1 MSVASNASAIDCAG
15 ITVEFDGFV
24 ALRDVALQ
32 VPAGKTVALI
42 GPNGAG
48 KTTLLNAIS
57 GRVPLKSGRIGLWG
71 EDISRLSVAGRVR
84 RGLGRSF
91 QIINIFQEMTTLEN
105 LRVAAQPARF
115 GLQPFW
121 RPVGHWRELG
131 ERAREVASI
140 VGLDDVLEM
149 PVAALSHGRQ
159 RAVELGLA
167 LMSDPR
173 VLLLDEPLA
182 GVGQGEIGSTM
193 ALIERVRANR
203 TVLLVEHNMDVVMKL
218 SDEIVVMMG
227 GEVLMRGTPAEVRA
241 DPRVQR
247 AYLGHEDEEDE
258 DAQRAGER
266 AHA

>member
-1 MSVASNASAIDCAG
+1 MNATSQANAIACTG
-15 ITVEFDGFV
+15 VTVEFDGFV
-24 ALRDVALQ
+24 ALNNVALN

-57 GRVPLKSGRIGLWG
+57 GRVPMKTGRVELWG
-71 EDISRLSVAGRVR
+71 DDITRQPVPARTR

-91 QIINIFQEMTTLEN
+91 QIINIFQEMTTFEN
-105 LRVAAQPARF
+105 LRVAAQPPRF

-121 RPVGHWRELG
+121 RSVDRWGELG
-131 ERAREVASI
+131 DRAREVAST
-140 VGLDDVLEM
+140 VGLSDVLDL
-149 PVAALSHGRQ
+149 PVATLSHGRQ

-167 LMSDPR
+167 LMADPR

-182 GVGQGEIGSTM
+182 GVGHNEIASTM
-193 ALIERVRANR
+193 ELIERVRENR

-227 GEVLMRGTPAEVRA
+227 GEVLMCGTPAEVRG
-241 DPRVQR
+241 DERVKR
-247 AYLGHEDEEDE
+247 AYLGHEEGTE
-258 DAQRAGER
+258 A

>member
-1 MSVASNASAIDCAG
+1 MNTPTLDKAIACSG

-24 ALRDVALQ
+24 ALNNVALD
-32 VPAGKTVALI
+32 VPTGKTVALI

-57 GRVPLKSGRIGLWG
+57 GRVPLKSGRIDLWG
-71 EDISRLSVAGRVR
+71 DDISRLSVAGRVR

-91 QIINIFQEMTTLEN
+91 QIINIFQEMTTFEN
-105 LRVAAQPARF
+105 LRVAAQPPRF

-121 RPVGHWRELG
+121 RPVGHWSELG
-131 ERAREVASI
+131 DRAREVAAT
-140 VGLDDVLEM
+140 VGLTDVLDM
-149 PVAALSHGRQ
+149 PVATLSHGRQ

-182 GVGQGEIGSTM
+182 GVGHNEIASTM
-193 ALIERVRANR
+193 ELIERVRENR

-227 GEVLMRGTPAEVRA
+227 GEVLMRGTPAEVRS
-241 DPRVQR
+241 DPRVKR
-247 AYLGHEDEEDE
+247 AYLGDEE
-258 DAQRAGER
+258 AQEV

>member
-1 MSVASNASAIDCAG
+1 MNTFPQDEAIACSG
-15 ITVEFDGFV
+15 ITVEFDGFAALNNV
-24 ALRDVALQ
+24 ALT
-32 VPAGKTVALI
+32 VPTGKTVALI

-57 GRVPLKSGRIGLWG
+57 GRVPLKSGRIELWG
-71 EDISRLSVAGRVR
+71 GDIARLSVAGRVR

-91 QIINIFQEMTTLEN
+91 QIINIFQEMTTFEN
-105 LRVAAQPARF
+105 LRVAAQPPRF

-121 RPVGHWRELG
+121 RPVGHWSELG
-131 ERAREVASI
+131 DRAREVAST
-140 VGLDDVLEM
+140 VGLADVLDA
-149 PVAALSHGRQ
+149 PVATLSHGRQ

-182 GVGQGEIGSTM
+182 GVGHNEIASTM
-193 ALIERVRANR
+193 ELIERVRENR

-227 GEVLMRGTPAEVRA
+227 GEVLMRGTPDQVRS
-241 DPRVQR
+241 DPRVKR
-247 AYLGHEDEEDE
+247 AYLGDEEGQE
-258 DAQRAGER
+258 V

>member
-1 MSVASNASAIDCAG
+1 MNATTSHDMAVACSG

-24 ALRDVALQ
+24 ALNKVALS
-32 VPAGKTVALI
+32 VPTGKTVALI

-57 GRVPLKSGRIGLWG
+57 GRVPLKSGRIEFCG
-71 EDISRLSVAGRVR
+71 EDISRLPVASRTR

-91 QIINIFQEMTTLEN
+91 QIINIFQEMTTFEN
-105 LRVAAQPARF
+105 LRVAAQPPRF

-121 RPVGHWRELG
+121 RSVDRWGELG
-131 ERAREVASI
+131 DRAREVASI
-140 VGLDDVLEM
+140 VGLSDVLDM

-167 LMSDPR
+167 LMADPR

-182 GVGQGEIGSTM
+182 GVGHNEIASTM
-193 ALIERVRANR
+193 ELIERVREKR

-227 GEVLMRGTPAEVRA
+227 GEVLMRGTPAEVRNDA
-241 DPRVQR
+241 RVKR
-247 AYLGHEDEEDE
+247 AYLGEEE
-258 DAQRAGER
+258 SQEIS
-266 AHA
+266 HA

>member
-1 MSVASNASAIDCAG
+1 MNMSTQDNAVACSG

-24 ALRDVALQ
+24 ALNNVALN

-57 GRVPLKSGRIGLWG
+57 GRVPLKSGRIELWG
-71 EDISRLSVAGRVR
+71 DDISRLSVAGRVR

-91 QIINIFQEMTTLEN
+91 QIINIFQEMTTFEN
-105 LRVAAQPARF
+105 LRVAAQPPGF

-121 RPVGHWRELG
+121 RPVGHWSELG
-131 ERAREVASI
+131 DRAREVAST
-140 VGLDDVLEM
+140 VGLADVLDM
-149 PVAALSHGRQ
+149 PVATLSHGRQ

-173 VLLLDEPLA
+173 MLLLDEPLA
-182 GVGQGEIGSTM
+182 GVGHNEIASTM
-193 ALIERVRANR
+193 ELIERVRENR

-227 GEVLMRGTPAEVRA
+227 GEVLMSGTPAEVRS
-241 DPRVQR
+241 DPRVKR
-247 AYLGHEDEEDE
+247 AYLGDEEG
-258 DAQRAGER
+258 QGV

>member
-1 MSVASNASAIDCAG
+1 MNTPTQDKAIACSG

-24 ALRDVALQ
+24 ALNKVALD
-32 VPAGKTVALI
+32 VPTGKTVALI

-57 GRVPLKSGRIGLWG
+57 GRVPLKSGRIELWG
-71 EDISRLSVAGRVR
+71 DDISRLSVAGRTR

-91 QIINIFQEMTTLEN
+91 QIINIFQEMTTFEN
-105 LRVAAQPARF
+105 LRVAAQPPCF

-121 RPVGHWRELG
+121 APVQRWGELAD
-131 ERAREVASI
+131 RAREVAAI
-140 VGLDDVLEM
+140 VGLSDVLDL
-149 PVAALSHGRQ
+149 PVATLSHGRQ

-182 GVGQGEIGSTM
+182 GVGHNEIASTM
-193 ALIERVRANR
+193 ELIERVRENR

-227 GEVLMRGTPAEVRA
+227 GEVLMRGTPAEVRS
-241 DPRVQR
+241 DPRVKR
-247 AYLGHEDEEDE
+247 AYLGDEE
-258 DAQRAGER
+258 AQEV

>member
-1 MSVASNASAIDCAG
+1 MKTATQAPAIACSG

-24 ALRDVALQ
+24 ALNNVALD
-32 VPAGKTVALI
+32 VPTGKTVGLI

-57 GRVPLKSGRIGLWG
+57 GRAPLKSGRIELWG
-71 EDISRLSVAGRVR
+71 DEITRLSVAARTR

-91 QIINIFQEMTTLEN
+91 QIINIFQEMTTFEN
-105 LRVAAQPARF
+105 LRVAAQPPRF
-115 GLQPFW
+115 RLQPFW
-121 RPVGHWRELG
+121 RPVDRWGELG
-131 ERAREVASI
+131 ERAREVASV
-140 VGLDDVLEM
+140 VGLSDVLDR
-149 PVAALSHGRQ
+149 PVATLSHGRQ

-167 LMSDPR
+167 LMADPR

-182 GVGQGEIGSTM
+182 GVGHHEIAATLE
-193 ALIERVRANR
+193 LIERVREHR

-241 DPRVQR
+241 DPRVKR
-247 AYLGHEDEEDE
+247 AYLGDDNRQEV
-258 DAQRAGER
+258 

>member
-1 MSVASNASAIDCAG
+1 MNASTQEKAIACSG

-24 ALRDVALQ
+24 ALNNVALD
-32 VPAGKTVALI
+32 VPTGKTVALI

-57 GRVPLKSGRIGLWG
+57 GRVPLKSGRMELWG
-71 EDISRLSVAGRVR
+71 DDISRLSVAGRVR

-91 QIINIFQEMTTLEN
+91 QIINIFQEMTTFEN
-105 LRVAAQPARF
+105 LRVAAQPPRF
-115 GLQPFW
+115 GLLPFW
-121 RPVGHWRELG
+121 RPVDHWRELG
-131 ERAREVASI
+131 DRAREVATT
-140 VGLDDVLEM
+140 VGLADVLDA
-149 PVAALSHGRQ
+149 PVATLSHGRQ

-182 GVGQGEIGSTM
+182 GVGHNEIASTM
-193 ALIERVRANR
+193 ELIERVREHR

-227 GEVLMRGTPAEVRA
+227 GEVLMRGTPDQVRS
-241 DPRVQR
+241 DPRVKR
-247 AYLGHEDEEDE
+247 AYLGDEEGQE
-258 DAQRAGER
+258 V